1 MSRSSRGSSPR
12 LGQCFGNLPRASS
25 RFDPSYGDLRST
37 ICKRSTLLLNLTH
50 VTKAPPEQDACHRG
64 YPASRGAASW
74 DPYCSAAA
82 RRRRH
87 LVRTRLN
94 QVDERGGMER
104 VLDDQAAVVTYE
116 EMQRQARISRRFHV
130 ERDYEHSG
138 SLANDTGS
146 PTACEGEQDCGSHDQ
161 ERRRSHRQ
169 RLPVTGSCQLRLGQS
184 AGMSLE
190 RIAHPVVGHFLGDW
204 CRSVN

>member
-1 MSRSSRGSSPR
+1 MSPE
-12 LGQCFGNLPRASS
+12 LHRALT
-25 RFDPSYGDLRST
+25 PSYGDLRST

-104 VLDDQAAVVTYE
+104 VLDDQAAVAVTYE
-116 EMQRQARISRRFHV
+116 EMQRQARLSRRFHV

-138 SLANDTGS
+138 SLADDTGS
-146 PTACEGEQDCGSHDQ
+146 PTAYEGEQDCGSRDQ

-169 RLPVTGSCQLRLGQS
+169 RLPGYWVMSTSLGPAFGNVTRRECHRGGRFGPGL
-184 AGMSLE
+184 
-190 RIAHPVVGHFLGDW
+190 PY
-204 CRSVN
+204 